1 MQNTRTLLNKN
12 WQWRLVSTTPE
23 DKKQLPESA
32 DLTQWQEAQH
42 SPSEIHLE
50 LLSRKL
56 LLDYNVGQNERKI
69 QWVGRSDWEYRCT
82 FPTPDGAVSSG
93 HKHVELIFE
102 GLDTFATVTLNGEE
116 IAKSDNQFIPFRVDV
131 SKTLAEY
138 GKKDNELVILFE
150 SAERIGTELE
160 KKWGERTSLM
170 RDKKRMN
177 MRKAQVCSPC
187 LRKVDFEA
195 NRIYF

>member
-23 DKKQLPESA
+23 NTKLLPNSV

-82 FPTPDGAVSSG
+82 FTTPQETFNSRY
-93 HKHVELIFE
+93 KHVDLFFE

-131 SKTLAEY
+131 AEILAEPS
-138 GKKDNELVILFE
+138 KKVNELVILFE
-150 SAERIGTELE
+150 SAERMGTELE
-160 KKWGERTSLM
+160 KKWGARTSLM

-177 MRKAQVCSPC
+177 MRKAQVCTP
-187 LRKVDFEA
+187 
-195 NRIYF
+195 Y